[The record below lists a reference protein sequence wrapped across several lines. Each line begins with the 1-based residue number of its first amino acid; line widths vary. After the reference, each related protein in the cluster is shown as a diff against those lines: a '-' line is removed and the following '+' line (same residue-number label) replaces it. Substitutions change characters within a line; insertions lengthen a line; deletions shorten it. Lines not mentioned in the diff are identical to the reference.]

1 MFFKS
6 IALALAVVATNASSP
21 LPNFRPPAVPLLTQ
35 SPLVNVWSRTDAL
48 NQGVPSHWTGSP
60 IDLYAAVRV
69 DGTPFLLMG
78 DSSAQGAPA
87 PATQLSVTVFA
98 LRTLYQFNVGGLV
111 QLNLTFT
118 SPLITTNYDLY
129 SRPAHYITYDVA
141 TLDGNTHLVQ
151 LYFDMTATI
160 VVRVPDQLVSW
171 SRTSVTG
178 PGITSPVTALS
189 IGSTNQQPL
198 ADTNDR
204 MNWGNLYVVADTS
217 KASMVL
223 EYSDVTRSSF
233 ATSGTIPSQDNKN
246 QPATLFPM
254 GPPLPATGPQPG
266 KDRGGM
272 DMNGS
277 PFDLPSADPNLCWA
291 ACNTTSGCDAWAY
304 AVPNCDTYPK
314 PTCWL
319 KAGFPDVS
327 DNKCRVS
334 GQQAGQRAP
343 TGPPLAAAVVFSASV
358 SSSAPI
364 SRVVTV
370 AIDELLSINWF
381 GESCPPYWRR
391 NLPLNDWTVLPTA
404 MLAEAFSAYEA
415 VTSDCVA
422 FDADTARRLSNA
434 GGDQYATTAQLVY
447 RQVFGAATLF
457 WVPSKQVMW
466 MMSKEISSCGCLNT
480 ADVIYPEFPIVLYY
494 APELMRLQVVT
505 FLEYAMNYTS
515 QPYPLQWAPHH
526 LGYWPIANLAYTQQE
541 NMPLEET
548 SFFFLMI
555 ASIAQ
560 RQGGDVSWLT
570 PYWPVMNTWYNFM
583 VDLLPFPQEQLSTD
597 DFDGPLYNATNLA
610 VKGVAALASY
620 GYIIQQYT
628 GNATAAA
635 EIYQI
640 AATYSNVMIDYSWVD
655 NGTNSH
661 FMIGY
666 KGSQSDGGD
675 PNSWPMLYNALW
687 LRILGYDNLLP
698 NQNVY
703 LNTMRD
709 WYSSNVMN
717 EFGIPLNSRKTY
729 TKDDWMTFLAA
740 TYYTPEPYPSPS
752 TFSATLH
759 SKLFN
764 WANLTTGR
772 NPFSDWISTTSPDAV
787 GFEARPV
794 MGALWAPILVVE
806 ASQLGLR
813 TNVEL
818 ANEVFSATHAKV
830 AAMKAEGNELY
841 WVAK

>member
-1 MFFKS
+1 
-6 IALALAVVATNASSP
+6 
-21 LPNFRPPAVPLLTQ
+21 
-35 SPLVNVWSRTDAL
+35 
-48 NQGVPSHWTGSP
+48 
-60 IDLYAAVRV
+60 
-69 DGTPFLLMG
+69 
-78 DSSAQGAPA
+78 
-87 PATQLSVTVFA
+87 
-98 LRTLYQFNVGGLV
+98 
-111 QLNLTFT
+111 
-118 SPLITTNYDLY
+118 
-129 SRPAHYITYDVA
+129 
-141 TLDGNTHLVQ
+141 
-151 LYFDMTATI
+151 
-160 VVRVPDQLVSW
+160 
-171 SRTSVTG
+171 
-178 PGITSPVTALS
+178 
-189 IGSTNQQPL
+189 
-198 ADTNDR
+198 
-204 MNWGNLYVVADTS
+204 
-217 KASMVL
+217 
-223 EYSDVTRSSF
+223 
-233 ATSGTIPSQDNKN
+233 
-246 QPATLFPM
+246 
-254 GPPLPATGPQPG
+254 
-266 KDRGGM
+266 
-272 DMNGS
+272 
-277 PFDLPSADPNLCWA
+277 
-291 ACNTTSGCDAWAY
+291 
-304 AVPNCDTYPK
+304 
-314 PTCWL
+314 
-319 KAGFPDVS
+319 
-327 DNKCRVS
+327 
-334 GQQAGQRAP
+334 
-343 TGPPLAAAVVFSASV
+343 
-358 SSSAPI
+358 
-364 SRVVTV
+364 
-370 AIDELLSINWF
+370 
-381 GESCPPYWRR
+381 
-391 NLPLNDWTVLPTA
+391 
-404 MLAEAFSAYEA
+404 
-415 VTSDCVA
+415 
-422 FDADTARRLSNA
+422 
-434 GGDQYATTAQLVY
+434 
-447 RQVFGAATLF
+447 
-457 WVPSKQVMW
+457 
-466 MMSKEISSCGCLNT
+466 
-480 ADVIYPEFPIVLYY
+480 
-494 APELMRLQVVT
+494 
-505 FLEYAMNYTS
+505 
-515 QPYPLQWAPHH
+515 
-526 LGYWPIANLAYTQQE
+526 
-541 NMPLEET
+541 
-548 SFFFLMI
+548 
-555 ASIAQ
+555 
-560 RQGGDVSWLT
+560 
-570 PYWPVMNTWYNFM
+570 MNTWYNFM

-640 AATYSNVMIDYSWVD
+640 AASYSNVMIDYSWVD